1 MSMLGNTINKATV
14 FVIFLALLVFG
25 LPNALESGKNARG
38 NLTGY
43 LFEQDGTAPVEGA
56 VVKLRNVSTDEVFE
70 STVSDSSGVFT
81 VSGLTSGYYD
91 YAVSSFEGNFVGVRI
106 FGFKAS
112 ENEKETISITL
123 KSFNKEKKAV
133 PKEFPPP
140 QPIKDATYIGRV
152 LSFDPKTDRAEV
164 FIEEGMLRKKD
175 LVRILGKE
183 TDFDMKVNTLYS
195 DKNKVDYLSEGDT
208 GYLEVKKKVAEG
220 DALYLSKDKGLLPML
235 LIFAATAASSA
246 GSVVIGAAET
256 TAGTKGIVFDIPDLK
271 EECEPTSPFRN
282 KKR

>member
-1 MSMLGNTINKATV
+1 MLGNTIKKASV
-14 FVIFLALLVFG
+14 FVISLALLVLV
-25 LPNALESGKNARG
+25 LPGALESGQVVKG
-38 NLTGY
+38 SLTGY

-81 VSGLTSGYYD
+81 VSGLTSGFYD
-91 YAVSSFEGNFVGVRI
+91 YVVSNAEGNFVGVRI
-106 FGFKAS
+106 FGFKAL
-112 ENEKETISITL
+112 ENEKEVISITL
-123 KSFNKEKKAV
+123 KSFNKEKKAL

-140 QPIKDATYIGRV
+140 QPIKDASYIGRV
-152 LSFDPKTDRAEV
+152 LSFDSKTDRAEV

-195 DKNKVDYLSEGDT
+195 EKNKVDYISEGDT
-208 GYLEVKKKVAEG
+208 GYLEVKKKVVEG

-235 LIFAATAASSA
+235 LIFAASAASSA
-246 GSVVIGAAET
+246 GTVIVGAAET
-256 TAGTKGIVFDIPDLK
+256 AAGTKGIIFDIPDLK
-271 EECEPTSPFRN
+271 EECEPTSPFKNR